1 MCRQDF
7 PLSRAIV
14 RWPSPPVK
22 SRAGNRIV
30 PMLQIVVA
38 TLRQIRDI
46 DSNNPHR
53 LVFHHTDGRPYA
65 PREDSNLWKQLLK
78 NGWAAS

>member
-1 MCRQDF
+1 
-7 PLSRAIV
+7 
-14 RWPSPPVK
+14 
-22 SRAGNRIV
+22 
-30 PMLQIVVA
+30 MLQIVVA